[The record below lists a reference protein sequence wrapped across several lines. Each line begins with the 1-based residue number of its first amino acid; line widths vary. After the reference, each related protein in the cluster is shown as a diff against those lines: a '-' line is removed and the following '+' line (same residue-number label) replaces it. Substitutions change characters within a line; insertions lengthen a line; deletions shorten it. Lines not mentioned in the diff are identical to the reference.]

1 MAHKAVFLDRDDTIV
16 DDPGYIR
23 SPEQLRLIPG
33 AAEALKQLKK
43 MGYLLVV
50 ITNQSGVARGFVT
63 EEQLEEIHQELRRQ
77 LAADNAMIDRLYY
90 CPYHPDGEVK
100 DFSVESNLR
109 KPNAGMFFQAEEDL
123 DIDLT
128 QSWMIGDSYRDI
140 QAGKVAGCH
149 TILVDVPGKIRE
161 KKKTDA
167 EPDRKAVNLREAVN
181 IIRMYE
187 FHQKAKYV
195 KQTPEQ
201 SQGSDDSSE
210 SSDPEPA
217 NQTLS
222 DKPEAKDSIH
232 PPHTELEAV
241 DEEVAPLAAP
251 ETKTETEAASEE
263 ESQATAPESAKV
275 YTAKNRA
282 EAPQP
287 AEPISETHHLLEE
300 IALRLKRKDR
310 EGLYQEFS
318 VFKLLSLMLQVIAV
332 FCLIISLGFWLS
344 PKIGGEPVVI
354 MIGYSI
360 ALQLIVIALLMMH
373 SRD

>member
-1 MAHKAVFLDRDDTIV
+1 MMAHKAVFLDRDDTIV

-187 FHQKAKYV
+187 FHQKAKSV

-241 DEEVAPLAAP
+241 VEEVAPLAAP

-275 YTAKNRA
+275 YTDNNRV

-287 AEPISETHHLLEE
+287 AEPISETHNIIEE
-300 IALRLKRKDR
+300 IALRLKRKDL

-318 VFKLLSLMLQVIAV
+318 VFKLLS
-332 FCLIISLGFWLS
+332 
-344 PKIGGEPVVI
+344 
-354 MIGYSI
+354 
-360 ALQLIVIALLMMH
+360 
-373 SRD
+373 